1 MLIARTSFTEL
12 SAMKGKLF
20 ETGARVRRF
29 LCLVFFGTFSY
40 STRIVGTSRAITDLQ
55 ATHRWLLTGSVCVST
70 GHPAFADIRLEP
82 PS

>member
-1 MLIARTSFTEL
+1 MLTAKISFIEL

-29 LCLVFFGTFSY
+29 LFGFFAAFSY
-40 STRIVGTSRAITDLQ
+40 PTRIVGTSRAITDLQ
-55 ATHRWLLTGSVCVST
+55 ATHRWLLTGSVFVST
-70 GHPAFADIRLEP
+70 GHPTFTDIGPEP